1 MDLSFN
7 EDQQE
12 LRRSAQAFLE
22 EHSSSEKV
30 RAAMETEEGFDR
42 EVWAKIANEM
52 GWPALP
58 FAEEHGGYGLSV
70 VDLVALL
77 EETGRALLCGPF
89 LSSVVIAGQV
99 IEACATSEQKQE
111 ILPGVASGETLATL
125 ALTEA
130 AGGWDA
136 SSVSLVAQREGEEY
150 VLSGTK
156 TFVPDGGVADL
167 FLVVARDEGSAGEEG
182 IRVLAVPADTPGVTR
197 RILPTVDQTRKQ
209 GEVVLGGVRVPANAV
224 LGGEEGGWPRLTHA
238 LDVAAIGLAAEQI
251 GAAQAILDQT
261 VQYAKERV
269 QFGRP
274 IGSFQSVKHKCADML
289 VAVESARSA
298 VYFAAAAAAEGSEEL
313 PSLAS
318 AAKAYCSD
326 AFFQCAADA
335 IQVHGGVGFTWEYDC
350 HLFFKRAKSTETL
363 LGDPVYHRERVA
375 RLIGI

>member
-1 MDLSFN
+1 MDLSFD

-12 LRRSAQAFLE
+12 LRRSAQAFLA

-30 RAAMETEEGFDR
+30 RAAMETDEGFDR
-42 EVWAKIANEM
+42 DVWTKIATEM

-99 IEACATSEQKQE
+99 IQACASEEQKQAL
-111 ILPGVASGETLATL
+111 LPGIASGETLATL

-130 AGGWDA
+130 AGSWDA
-136 SSVSLVAQREGEEY
+136 SGVSLVAEPDGEEF

-167 FLVVARDEGSAGEEG
+167 FLVVARDAGSEGEQG

-197 RILPTVDQTRKQ
+197 RILPTVDQTRRQ
-209 GEVVLGGVRVPANAV
+209 GEVVFENVRVAQSALLGGQD
-224 LGGEEGGWPRLTHA
+224 GGWTGLSRG
-238 LDVAAIGLAAEQI
+238 LDLAAIGLAAEQI

-274 IGSFQSVKHKCADML
+274 IGSFQAVKHKCADML

-298 VYFAAAAAAEGSEEL
+298 VYFAAAAAAQGSEEL
-313 PSLAS
+313 PQLAS

-363 LGDPVYHRERVA
+363 LGDPAWHRERVA